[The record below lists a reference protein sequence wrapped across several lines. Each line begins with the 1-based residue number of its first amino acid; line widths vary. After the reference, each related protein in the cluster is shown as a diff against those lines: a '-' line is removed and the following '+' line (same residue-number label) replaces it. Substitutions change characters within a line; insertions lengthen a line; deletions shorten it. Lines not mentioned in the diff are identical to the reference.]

1 MHTVREYLTE
11 IMWKP
16 GCTSERMQSIYS
28 VVKLAE
34 TNGFFDAIDS
44 WVEDATETFDPKS
57 FTFNQPA
64 KLVP

>member
-1 MHTVREYLTE
+1 
-11 IMWKP
+11 MWKP

-44 WVEDATETFDPKS
+44 WVEDATETFDPKA